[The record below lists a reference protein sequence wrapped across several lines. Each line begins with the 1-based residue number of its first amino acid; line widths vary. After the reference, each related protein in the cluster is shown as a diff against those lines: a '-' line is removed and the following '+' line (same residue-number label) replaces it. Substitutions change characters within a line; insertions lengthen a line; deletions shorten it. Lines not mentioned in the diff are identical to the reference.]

1 MGYDNINLQPNFKPI
16 DRLYDDR
23 LRQFTD
29 TGGQFHNLNLPKFY
43 DIHRQEI
50 RDLKSWKVPDDA
62 NGKTQRPLF
71 KDIKF
76 DEISWDN
83 IGIGYNFGPSWKT
96 FWVKFNLKI
105 PEDWLKYE
113 ALEIDW
119 DLNSEALIYNDKGLP
134 LQAFTGGGQRNL
146 FRIPKEYRTSE
157 EQLFYIEVACNGMFG
172 NGADGE
178 PDPNRYFRLNRAHLV
193 VPNLEARRLFW
204 DFWILGDATREF
216 PGGHW
221 QKYQAADIC
230 TQIMNTFDPNDV
242 DSIGKCRKLAEQ
254 LLGDKINSDEVFH
267 EYPNERNKRIDVYGI
282 GNCHIDTAW
291 EWPFAETKRKIV
303 RSWTTQLKLA
313 DEYPEYVFVASQMQQ
328 FKWLKQYH
336 PEILSK
342 IHEKFATN
350 QFIPLGG
357 TWVENDTNLPNGESL
372 LRQFVLGQRFLLEE
386 FGFQSDIFWL
396 PDTFGYSSQIPQ
408 ICQLAGIYRFLTQK
422 LSWNNINSFPLSTF
436 NWKGIDGSQLLV
448 HMPPGNT
455 YTAAANFG
463 DVVRSLQQHK
473 NLRDVPAGM
482 LLYGHGDGG
491 GGPTEEMIE
500 KLRRCRGLANNSGLI
515 PSVQLGVTVDDFYEH
530 LLEKSDQGKKLPTWT
545 GEIYLE
551 YHRGTYTT
559 QANIKKYMRFG
570 EIKLHDLELIAVLV
584 SIKHGDKYKYPGAKI
599 QSLWEDLCL
608 CQFHDVLPGSCIG
621 MVYYDEAYPML
632 RKLLKK
638 ADELIFEAL
647 KVGTDNST
655 TSGGGGDGGVVN
667 TLPWDRHNEIVE
679 VSRKQSP
686 KLFEQLIKD
695 NVGISTPKTLQ
706 DKDHDDDETVRIS
719 VDSIDGI
726 CQINKKVE
734 YPASVSKIDDGR
746 FILTNKLLTA
756 KISSNGVITSLFD
769 EVNQREIIDTTAT
782 NQTSH
787 GKGGS
792 GSGSIGGNQF
802 ILFDDEPLNFPAWDT
817 ELYSLEKFQL
827 LNNGKA
833 EILVQDELE
842 SSIIVTHEISPNS
855 SIETII
861 SLAGINK
868 PHRSNSSSTTTT
880 TNEGSDNNYIKF
892 SSTVNWHENY
902 KFLKVQFPTTITT
915 ALQANY
921 ETQFG
926 ITNRST
932 HWNTTWDIAKFE
944 VAHHKFMD
952 LSEYNYGVSILNNCK
967 YGGAIHGNLIRL
979 SLLRSAKAPDNKA
992 DMGIHKFEYAIYP
1005 HNGPL
1010 GIDTVKAGY
1019 NFNYKLIQNPYYQI
1033 DDSISHLS
1041 SSSLLAAIRLKNHHH
1056 NGSLILSHIKR
1067 GENDIDVSQY
1077 KSLTKNEKSIIVRV
1091 YESLGGGNSKG
1102 QLIID
1107 KSILKK
1113 IDKVFKTDGLEN
1125 ELEELKLNNKISD
1138 DLSDDDVVVVD
1149 ITLRGFEIATYK
1161 ILLK

>member
-16 DRLYDDR
+16 DHLYDDR

-50 RDLKSWKVPDDA
+50 HDLKSWKVPDDS

-71 KDIKF
+71 KDINF
-76 DEISWDN
+76 DEITWDN
-83 IGIGYNFGPSWKT
+83 IGLGYNFGPSWKT
-96 FWVKFNLKI
+96 FWVKFTLKI
-105 PEDWLKYE
+105 PEEWLKYE

-146 FRIPKEYRTSE
+146 FRIPKEYLTSD

-178 PDPNRYFRLNRAHLV
+178 PDPNRYFRLSRAHLV

-216 PGGHW
+216 PGGYW

-230 TQIMNTFDPNDV
+230 TQIMNTFNPNDV
-242 DSIGKCRKLAEQ
+242 ESIGKCRKLAEQ

-372 LRQFVLGQRFLLEE
+372 LRQFVLGQRFLLDE

-422 LSWNNINSFPLSTF
+422 LSWNNINTFPLSTF

-448 HMPPGNT
+448 HMPPANT

-463 DVVRSLQQHK
+463 DVVRSLRQHK

-530 LLEKSDQGKKLPTWT
+530 LLEKSDQGRKLPTWS

-559 QANIKKYMRFG
+559 QANIKKYMRLG
-570 EIKLHDLELIAVLV
+570 EIKLHDLELIAGLV
-584 SIKHGDKYKYPGAKI
+584 SIKHGDKYKYPGAEI

-632 RKLLKK
+632 RKLLKQ
-638 ADELIFEAL
+638 ADKLILEAL
-647 KVGTDNST
+647 KVDVNSNT
-655 TSGGGGDGGVVN
+655 TSGGGVVN
-667 TLPWDRHNEIVE
+667 TLPWNRYNEIVE

-686 KLFEQLIKD
+686 ELFEQLIKD
-695 NVGISTPKTLQ
+695 KVGIRTPKSSQ
-706 DKDHDDDETVRIS
+706 YKHDDDDDDETVKVS
-719 VDSIDGI
+719 VDSVDGV
-726 CQINKKVE
+726 CQINKKVD
-734 YPASVSKIDDGR
+734 YPASVSKIRGTNGNDDDDNDGG

-782 NQTSH
+782 NQTSN
-787 GKGGS
+787 GKNS
-792 GSGSIGGNQF
+792 SNVGGNQF

-817 ELYSLEKFQL
+817 ELYSLEKFQF

-861 SLAGINK
+861 SLAGVNK
-868 PHRSNSSSTTTT
+868 YSSTSSDD
-880 TNEGSDNNYIKF
+880 SDNNFIKF
-892 SSTVNWHENY
+892 SSTVNWHETY

-952 LSEYNYGVSILNNCK
+952 LSEFNYGVSILNNSK

-1005 HNGPL
+1005 HKGPL
-1010 GIDTVKAGY
+1010 GINTVKAGY
-1019 NFNYKLIQNPYYQI
+1019 NFNYKLIQNPYSKQTVASSY
-1033 DDSISHLS
+1033 LS
-1041 SSSLLAAIRLKNHHH
+1041 SAIKLKNENHKD
-1056 NGSLILSHIKR
+1056 GSLILSHIKR

-1077 KSLTKNEKSIIVRV
+1077 KSLTKNEKSLIVRV
-1091 YESLGGGNSKG
+1091 YESLGGNNSKG

-1107 KSILKK
+1107 DKFLGNK
-1113 IDKVFKTDGLEN
+1113 IDKIFKTDGLEN
-1125 ELEELKLNNKISD
+1125 ELEELKFTKTHGGSG
-1138 DLSDDDVVVVD
+1138 DVVVTD